1 MIKVF
6 NGTDNT
12 FSSNGD
18 VVLNPTRAIVHK
30 EDNGSFYLDLETN
43 LNEETKIVPSE
54 EGSTITINGSGQIQ
68 DVDTTKEIELTQVLG
83 NTTQNGTPT
92 PDTPIPISN
101 VSGLQ
106 EVDVVGKNLFDGEI
120 ELGTISPSDG
130 TLSNNNSRTRSKNF
144 IKVQPN
150 TTYTMKRAVGGSR
163 WIVGYTKDK
172 VGITDG
178 NYNNYASALMSFGSI
193 IYPQTFTT
201 SATTEYI
208 KWYDTNSTDLQEDV
222 MLVKGSY
229 TSSTIPPYEPYKG
242 KSYEINLGKNLLNA
256 NIEQGSLSSSG
267 TASSSTTRVRT
278 DDFTSVISST
288 QYTISVSS
296 TNRIQAIVYE
306 YDDTSYLRQLSS
318 SWSDTPYTFTTG
330 DTTTRIKIV
339 FRIYGNETIIPS
351 DFTNPQLEKGSQ
363 ATSYSPYFTP
373 IELCKIGSSKDYI
386 FKGKGVNLFD
396 KDNTQWYRNNNG
408 AFSNTTDTS
417 TNRIRTSSFEIQ
429 GGKTY
434 TLSGIPSG
442 ITFLVVRTYTEYG
455 GTSTDLSVSNNKFT
469 LNNNV
474 KYIHLLFS
482 GSNFTSATNTLMA
495 NADLM
500 LNEGTSALPYE
511 PYNAKDKWLLHK
523 EIGRVVLNGSE
534 SYATGSLSGYYRFQT
549 TLSTPN
555 KELPNEAILLSNNFK
570 GISFNNR
577 NSQTNE
583 TCFMSNGNLSFNT
596 NVANSESSFKTWL
609 STHNT
614 IVYYVLATPT
624 TTEITNSELLEDLD
638 NIELLDGLNNIMIT
652 SSDLP
657 ATLDIHYNYVSG
669 GEVKTSYIDYLV
681 ANNIL
686 VANTPQGNQAF
697 RITNVDKTRS
707 KIRLQANHIFYDSQ
721 NYIIK
726 DSYVVE
732 KNCNEALDHLN
743 NATDSESPFTTLS
756 DVNTIESYRCVRK
769 SLYEAIQVIL
779 ERWGGHLVRDNFEIK
794 IMDTIGSDNQV
805 VVRYG
810 KNLKNI
816 EAVYDWNAVAT
827 KLMPVGADGL
837 LLPEEWL
844 YANNSYEIPYTK
856 VISFDQSNINQ
867 EDYADVE
874 AYQQALIDD
883 LRQKGNEYLETNS
896 VPMVNYTL
904 DANLEKISDV
914 GDTIEV
920 IDERLGI
927 NLLTHLISFD
937 YNCLLDRYEQLQFG
951 NFTPKLND
959 LMSTISESTTQA
971 IEENNAV
978 IKATLTDE
986 LTQATDR
993 IWQALGSSYII
1004 YDGDKILVLDQLPK
1018 ESAQNVIMINS
1029 GGIGFSNTGIDGT
1042 FTSAWT
1048 IDNILNME
1056 NINVINLTADLIR
1069 GGILKLGSNLNQ
1081 YGQLEIYN
1089 EANDLIAEMN
1099 KDGFKMYGQDGSYI
1113 LINNQVGLSGYDRNG
1128 TRIYWAD
1135 GDAFHMKKSEVEEEI
1150 TLCGKMRYIPI
1161 QISSGGSITNDG
1173 IGLVSVYGG
1182 E

>member
-1 MIKVF
+1 MSNNVALDGGGQYEISQYNASKIWIS
-6 NGTDNT
+6 GTQPGASGQKAAT
-12 FSSNGD
+12 ITTSSN
-18 VVLNPTRAIVHK
+18 
-30 EDNGSFYLDLETN
+30 
-43 LNEETKIVPSE
+43 
-54 EGSTITINGSGQIQ
+54 
-68 DVDTTKEIELTQVLG
+68 
-83 NTTQNGTPT
+83 
-92 PDTPIPISN
+92 
-101 VSGLQ
+101 
-106 EVDVVGKNLFDGEI
+106 
-120 ELGTISPSDG
+120 
-130 TLSNNNSRTRSKNF
+130 
-144 IKVQPN
+144 
-150 TTYTMKRAVGGSR
+150 
-163 WIVGYTKDK
+163 
-172 VGITDG
+172 
-178 NYNNYASALMSFGSI
+178 
-193 IYPQTFTT
+193 
-201 SATTEYI
+201 
-208 KWYDTNSTDLQEDV
+208 
-222 MLVKGSY
+222 
-229 TSSTIPPYEPYKG
+229 
-242 KSYEINLGKNLLNA
+242 
-256 NIEQGSLSSSG
+256 
-267 TASSSTTRVRT
+267 
-278 DDFTSVISST
+278 T
-288 QYTISVSS
+288 QYIRFGYR
-296 TNRIQAIVYE
+296 N
-306 YDDTSYLRQLSS
+306 DK
-318 SWSDTPYTFTTG
+318 G
-330 DTTTRIKIV
+330 
-339 FRIYGNETIIPS
+339 
-351 DFTNPQLEKGSQ
+351 FTNIQLEKGSS
-363 ATSYSPYFTP
+363 ATSFSPYFTP
-373 IELCKIGSSKDYI
+373 IELNKIGNYKDYI

-396 KDNTQWYRNNNG
+396 KDSVVIGYVNADGTIQNDAAYNTSDFIPVMEQTSYYKTSTLSPRTKFYDENKTPL
-408 AFSNTTDTS
+408 NTTTYQDVS
-417 TNRIRTSSFEIQ
+417 I
-429 GGKTY
+429 GG
-434 TLSGIPSG
+434 SAG
-442 ITFLVVRTYTEYG
+442 TFTTP
-455 GTSTDLSVSNNKFT
+455 
-469 LNNNV
+469 
-474 KYIHLLFS
+474 
-482 GSNFTSATNTLMA
+482 A
-495 NADLM
+495 NACYFRFSFPIATVDKNTIQI
-500 LNEGTSALPYE
+500 NEGTTVLPYE

-523 EIGRVVLNGSE
+523 EIGKDILTNS
-534 SYATGSLSGYYRFQT
+534 SGW
-549 TLSTPN
+549 S
-555 KELPNEAILLSNNFK
+555 AISDVAYHTYNCALSNIVNRANNTKPYYSNLFK
-570 GISFNNR
+570 PITTDQR
-577 NSQTNE
+577 YVD
-583 TCFMSNGNLSFNT
+583 LSFFINAGSRIVVSYDEKAT
-596 NVANSESSFKTWL
+596 VSDFNSWIKDNNL
-609 STHNT
+609 
-614 IVYYVLATPT
+614 IVYYVLNTPT

-638 NIELLDGLNNIMIT
+638 SIELLDGLNNIMIT

-756 DVNTIESYRCVRK
+756 DVNTIASYRCVRK

-867 EDYADVE
+867 EDYADDE

-883 LRQKGNEYLETNS
+883 LRQKGNEYLATNS

-959 LMSTISESTTQA
+959 LMSTIAESTTQA

-978 IKATLTDE
+978 IKVTLSNE
-986 LTQATDR
+986 LQRATDR
-993 IWQALGSSYII
+993 IWQALGNSYVI

-1056 NINVINLTADLIR
+1056 NINVINLTADLIK